1 MSPTLQAVL
10 YVTTVA
16 LILALAHVPL
26 GEWMYRIFTDER
38 DWRMERLVYRLV
50 GVDPRS
56 EQRSSVYAVSVL
68 AFGVVSVAF
77 LWLLILVQGW
87 LPWGMGRGQNWHTAL
102 NTAISFTTNTNWQ
115 SYAGE
120 AGAGH
125 TVQMVGL
132 TVQNFVD
139 RKSVV

>member
-38 DWRMERLVYRLV
+38 DWRMESLVYRLV

-77 LWLLILVQGW
+77 LWLLILTLTSNKLVPTSSVLIFHTQ
-87 LPWGMGRGQNWHTAL
+87 LTTLLILSETELCFQPLMPTSLCSPYTCSRQN
-102 NTAISFTTNTNWQ
+102 
-115 SYAGE
+115 
-120 AGAGH
+120 
-125 TVQMVGL
+125 
-132 TVQNFVD
+132 
-139 RKSVV
+139 